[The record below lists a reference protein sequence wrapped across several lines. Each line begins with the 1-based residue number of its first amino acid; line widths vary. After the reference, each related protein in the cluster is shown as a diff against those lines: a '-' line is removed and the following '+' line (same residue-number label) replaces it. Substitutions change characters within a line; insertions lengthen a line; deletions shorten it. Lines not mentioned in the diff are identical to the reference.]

1 MKKVTR
7 LLERLTTEQRN
18 NKTQNLDEMTT
29 KEILQVMN
37 EEDKTV
43 AIAVSKELTQIEK
56 LVQKVIASF
65 RQGGRLIYMGAG
77 TSGRLGILDAVE
89 CPPTFG
95 TEKEM
100 VQGLIAGGL
109 EAFTNAVEGAEDNE
123 ELAVRDL
130 QSIGLTEKDIVIG
143 IAASGRT
150 PYVISGLRYAKQ
162 IGAATGS
169 IACNK
174 EAEMSKYAD
183 ISVEVETGPEILTG
197 STRLKAG
204 TAQKM
209 VLNMISTA
217 SMIGIGKVYKN
228 LMVDVQ
234 ATNVKLKERAKRII
248 MQAADVD
255 AKTAER
261 YYEAARGHVKTAIV
275 MILLQCSYE
284 EAEKR
289 LQKANGFVRRALQ

>member
-1 MKKVTR
+1 M
-7 LLERLTTEQRN
+7 LERLTTEQRN
-18 NKTQNLDEMTT
+18 NKTRNLDEMTT

-43 AIAVSKELTQIEK
+43 AIAVSKELAQIEK

-89 CPPTFG
+89 CQPTFG

-150 PYVISGLRYAKQ
+150 PYVISGLRYAKH

-174 EAEMSKYAD
+174 GAEISKYAD
-183 ISVEVETGPEILTG
+183 ISVEVETGPEVLTG

-255 AKTAER
+255 AKTAEQ
-261 YYEAARGHVKTAIV
+261 YYEAAQGHVKTAIV

-284 EAEKR
+284 EATER
-289 LQKANGFVRRALQ
+289 LQKANGFVRQALQ

>member
-1 MKKVTR
+1 
-7 LLERLTTEQRN
+7 
-18 NKTQNLDEMTT
+18 
-29 KEILQVMN
+29 
-37 EEDKTV
+37 
-43 AIAVSKELTQIEK
+43 
-56 LVQKVIASF
+56 
-65 RQGGRLIYMGAG
+65 
-77 TSGRLGILDAVE
+77 
-89 CPPTFG
+89 
-95 TEKEM
+95 
-100 VQGLIAGGL
+100 
-109 EAFTNAVEGAEDNE
+109 
-123 ELAVRDL
+123 
-130 QSIGLTEKDIVIG
+130 
-143 IAASGRT
+143 
-150 PYVISGLRYAKQ
+150 
-162 IGAATGS
+162 
-169 IACNK
+169 
-174 EAEMSKYAD
+174 MSKYAD

>member
-1 MKKVTR
+1 VTR

-37 EEDKTV
+37 EEDQTV
-43 AIAVSKELTQIEK
+43 AIAVSKELEHIER

-123 ELAVRDL
+123 ELAVKDL
-130 QSIGLTEKDIVIG
+130 QSIGLTAKDTVIG

-162 IGAATGS
+162 IGATTGS

-174 EAEMSKYAD
+174 GAEISKYAD
-183 ISVEVETGPEILTG
+183 VSVEVETGPEILTG

-234 ATNVKLKERAKRII
+234 ATNFKLKERAKRII
-248 MQAADVD
+248 MEATDVD
-255 AKTAER
+255 DKTAAR

-284 EAEKR
+284 EAAER
-289 LQKANGFVRRALQ
+289 LQKANGFVRQALQ